1 MPPSTLVH
9 IFLYKFSVL
18 RKVPAQF
25 IHFVLFLLALFILL
39 AHYPLA
45 PMPLFY
51 IYEFLSSRISFNNSS
66 SMNSLLCLMVLNP
79 CCFIYQLFNYLLSI
93 SSEVHNL
100 NGTQVSITLFLSCK
114 HPIRNRSSPIY
125 CCFVFSPLILS

>member
-1 MPPSTLVH
+1 MQPSTLVH
-9 IFLYKFSVL
+9 IFLHKFSVL
-18 RKVPAQF
+18 RKFPAQF

-45 PMPLFY
+45 PLPLFY

-66 SMNSLLCLMVLNP
+66 TMNSLLYLMVLNP
-79 CCFIYQLFNYLLSI
+79 CCFIYQLFHYLLGI
-93 SSEVHNL
+93 SSMVHNL
-100 NGTQVSITLFLSCK
+100 NVTFVSITSFLSSK
-114 HPIRNRSSPIY
+114 HLTLSRSSPVY